1 MLTLAESYI
10 HSLDPDAIRITDS
23 FTIKWYGLSYLAGF
37 LVAWWLIRWLAGSG
51 RILLSRTDA
60 TDFITYCVGGVLVG
74 GRVGYCVFYDPSLLI
89 DFSSEFPFWGLLAIH
104 QGGMASH
111 GGMIGVIAAMLLFS
125 RSRHLPF
132 LHLLDVTAFIAP
144 PGLFFGRLA
153 NFINGELWGV
163 ALPDSMQA
171 NPPWWSVKYPQE
183 IQAAPIEA
191 IMSLNTTITGS
202 PAPGSMD
209 PTRTIIQEAYAGNA
223 ELISQMAPYL
233 VARWPS
239 QLFQAA
245 SDGPALLLALAL
257 VWLVP
262 RKPGVIAGCFL
273 FFYGVFRILT
283 EVFREPDEGVALFLS
298 LSRGQV
304 LSVALVIAGITLTMF
319 AATRSSDPIGGLK
332 SVASR
337 PTR

>member
-1 MLTLAESYI
+1 MLVLILAESYI
-10 HSLDPDAIRITDS
+10 HSLDPDALRITDS

-37 LVAWWLIRWLAGSG
+37 VVAWWLIRWLAGSG

-74 GRVGYCVFYDPSLLI
+74 GRFGYCLFYDPSLLI
-89 DFSSEFPFWGLLAIH
+89 DFSANFPFWGLLAIH

-111 GGMIGVIAAMLLFS
+111 GGMIGVIIAMVLFS
-125 RSRHLPF
+125 RSRNLPF

-171 NPPWWSVKYPQE
+171 SPPWWSVKYPQE
-183 IQAAPIEA
+183 IQSAPVEA
-191 IMSLNTTITGS
+191 IMSLNTTVLQSTTTTG
-202 PAPGSMD
+202 MD
-209 PTRTIIQEAYAGNA
+209 SVRLIVEEAYRGNS
-223 ELISQMAPYL
+223 ELINQMSPYL

-245 SDGPALLLALAL
+245 SDGPALFIALML

-273 FFYGVFRILT
+273 FFYGVLRIVT

-304 LSVALVIAGITLTMF
+304 LSVALVVAGLLLV
-319 AATRSSDPIGGLK
+319 ALARVRPSDPIGGLRTAK
-332 SVASR
+332 N
-337 PTR
+337 

>member
-1 MLTLAESYI
+1 MLVLILAESYI
-10 HSLDPDAIRITDS
+10 HSLDPDALRITDS

-37 LVAWWLIRWLAGSG
+37 VVAWWLIRWLAGSG

-74 GRVGYCVFYDPSLLI
+74 GRFGYCLFYDPSLLI
-89 DFSSEFPFWGLLAIH
+89 DFSANFPFWGLLAIH

-111 GGMIGVIAAMLLFS
+111 GGMIGVIIAMVLFS
-125 RSRHLPF
+125 RSRNLPF

-171 NPPWWSVKYPQE
+171 SPPWWSVKYPQE
-183 IQAAPIEA
+183 IQSAPVEA
-191 IMSLNTTITGS
+191 IMSLNTTVLQSTTTTG
-202 PAPGSMD
+202 MD
-209 PTRTIIQEAYAGNA
+209 SVRLIVEEAYRGNS
-223 ELISQMAPYL
+223 ELINQMSPYL

-245 SDGPALLLALAL
+245 SDGPALFIALML

-262 RKPGVIAGCFL
+262 RKPGVIAGFFL
-273 FFYGVFRILT
+273 FFYGVLRIVT

-304 LSVALVIAGITLTMF
+304 LSVALVVAGLLLV
-319 AATRSSDPIGGLK
+319 ALARARPSDPIGGLRTAK
-332 SVASR
+332 N
-337 PTR
+337 

>member
-1 MLTLAESYI
+1 VLVLILAESYI
-10 HSLDPDAIRITDS
+10 HSLDPDALRITDS

-37 LVAWWLIRWLAGSG
+37 VVAWWLIRWLAGSG

-74 GRVGYCVFYDPSLLI
+74 GRFGYCLFYDPSLLI
-89 DFSSEFPFWGLLAIH
+89 DFSANFPFWGLLAIH

-111 GGMIGVIAAMLLFS
+111 GGMIGVIIAMVLFS
-125 RSRHLPF
+125 RSRNLPF

-171 NPPWWSVKYPQE
+171 SPPWWSVKYPQE
-183 IQAAPIEA
+183 IQSAPVEA
-191 IMSLNTTITGS
+191 IMSLNTTVLQSTTTTG
-202 PAPGSMD
+202 MD
-209 PTRTIIQEAYAGNA
+209 SVRLIVEEAYRGNS
-223 ELISQMAPYL
+223 ELINQMSPYL

-245 SDGPALLLALAL
+245 SDGPALFIALML

-273 FFYGVFRILT
+273 FFYGVLRIVT

-304 LSVALVIAGITLTMF
+304 LSVALVVAGLLLV
-319 AATRSSDPIGGLK
+319 ALARARPSDPIGGLRTAK
-332 SVASR
+332 N
-337 PTR
+337 

>member
-1 MLTLAESYI
+1 MLVFILAESYI
-10 HSLDPDAIRITDS
+10 HTLDPDAVRITDS

-74 GRVGYCVFYDPSLLI
+74 GRLGYCLFYDPSLLI
-89 DFSSEFPFWGLLAIH
+89 DFSANFPFWGLFAIH

-111 GGMIGVIAAMLLFS
+111 GGMIGVIFAMLLFS
-125 RSRHLPF
+125 RSRKLPF

-171 NPPWWSVKYPQE
+171 SPPWWSVKYPQE
-183 IQAAPIEA
+183 IQSAPVEA
-191 IMSLNTTITGS
+191 ITSLNTTVLQSTATTG
-202 PAPGSMD
+202 MD
-209 PTRTIIQEAYAGNA
+209 PVRTIVEEAYGGNS
-223 ELISQMAPYL
+223 ELINQMAPYL

-245 SDGPALLLALAL
+245 SDGPALFIALAL

-273 FFYGVFRILT
+273 FFYGVLRIVT

-304 LSVALVIAGITLTMF
+304 LSVALVVAGILLVACARM
-319 AATRSSDPIGGLK
+319 RSADPVGGLRT
-332 SVASR
+332 VEN
-337 PTR
+337 

>member
-1 MLTLAESYI
+1 MLILAESYI

-37 LVAWWLIRWLAGSG
+37 LVAWWLIRWLATSG
-51 RILLSRTDA
+51 RILLSRNDA
-60 TDFITYCVGGVLVG
+60 TDFITYCVGGVLLG
-74 GRVGYCVFYDPSLLI
+74 GRVGYCLFYDPSLII
-89 DFSSEFPFWGLLAIH
+89 DFTSEFPFWGVLAIH

-111 GGMIGVIAAMLLFS
+111 GGMIGVIVAMILFS
-125 RSRHLPF
+125 RSRRLPF

-144 PGLFFGRLA
+144 PGLFFGRIA

-171 NPPWWSVKYPQE
+171 NPPGWSVKYPQE
-183 IQAAPIEA
+183 IQSAPIEV
-191 IMSLNTTITGS
+191 IMSLNTIVGGS
-202 PAPGSMD
+202 TTTDGTD
-209 PTRTIIQEAYAGNA
+209 PTRLVIEEAYRGNA
-223 ELISQMAPYL
+223 ELLSQMGPYL

-245 SDGPALLLALAL
+245 SDGPALFIALML

-273 FFYGVFRILT
+273 LFYGVLRILT
-283 EVFREPDEGVALFLS
+283 ELFREPDEGVALFLS

-304 LSVALVIAGITLTMF
+304 LSVGLVVAGLLLVGFSRM
-319 AATRSSDPIGGLK
+319 RPSEPIGGL
-332 SVASR
+332 ASAG
-337 PTR
+337 T

>member
-1 MLTLAESYI
+1 MIVLILAESYI
-10 HSLDPDAIRITDS
+10 HTLDPDAVRITDS

-74 GRVGYCVFYDPSLLI
+74 GRLGYCLFYDPSLLI
-89 DFSSEFPFWGLLAIH
+89 DFSANFPFWGLFAIH

-111 GGMIGVIAAMLLFS
+111 GGMIGVIFAMLLFS
-125 RSRHLPF
+125 RSRNLPF
-132 LHLLDVTAFIAP
+132 LHLIDVTAFIAP
-144 PGLFFGRLA
+144 PGLFFGRIA

-171 NPPWWSVKYPQE
+171 SPPWWSVKYPQE
-183 IQAAPIEA
+183 IQSAPVEA
-191 IMSLNTTITGS
+191 IMSLNTTVLQSTATTG
-202 PAPGSMD
+202 MD
-209 PTRTIIQEAYAGNA
+209 PVRTIVEEAYRGNN
-223 ELISQMAPYL
+223 ELINQMAPYL

-245 SDGPALLLALAL
+245 SDGPALFIALVL

-273 FFYGVFRILT
+273 FFYGVLRILT

-298 LSRGQV
+298 LSRGQI
-304 LSVALVIAGITLTMF
+304 LSVALVVAGILLVALARM
-319 AATRSSDPIGGLK
+319 RSADPIGGLRT
-332 SVASR
+332 VEN
-337 PTR
+337 

>member
-1 MLTLAESYI
+1 VLVLILAESYI
-10 HSLDPDAIRITDS
+10 HTLDPDAVRITDS

-74 GRVGYCVFYDPSLLI
+74 GRLGYCLFYDPSLLI
-89 DFSSEFPFWGLLAIH
+89 DFSANFPFWGLFAIH

-111 GGMIGVIAAMLLFS
+111 GGMIGVIFAMLLFS
-125 RSRHLPF
+125 RSRKLPF

-171 NPPWWSVKYPQE
+171 SPPWWSVKYPQE
-183 IQAAPIEA
+183 IQSAPVEA
-191 IMSLNTTITGS
+191 ITSLNTTVLQSTATAG
-202 PAPGSMD
+202 MD
-209 PTRTIIQEAYAGNA
+209 PVRTIVEEVYRGNS
-223 ELISQMAPYL
+223 ELVNQMAPYL

-245 SDGPALLLALAL
+245 SDGPALFIALAL

-273 FFYGVFRILT
+273 FFYGVLRIMT

-304 LSVALVIAGITLTMF
+304 LSVGLVVAGILLV
-319 AATRSSDPIGGLK
+319 ACARLRSVDPVGGLRT
-332 SVASR
+332 VEN
-337 PTR
+337 